1 MSVRLN
7 MAWLGAATVSPPS
20 NLISYAFNA
29 APTCAV
35 NSAIQAS
42 EIFLCGAKLI
52 KQAFGLAPFAAK
64 SETFTP
70 KSLAAIFSGGV
81 SGR

>member
-7 MAWLGAATVSPPS
+7 MAWSGAATVSPPS
-20 NLISYAFNA
+20 NLILYAFNA
-29 APTCAV
+29 APTCSAKA
-35 NSAIQAS
+35 AIQTS
-42 EIFLCGAKLI
+42 ETFLCGAKLI
-52 KQAFGLAPFAAK
+52 KQAFGVAPLAAK
-64 SETFTP
+64 SETLTP